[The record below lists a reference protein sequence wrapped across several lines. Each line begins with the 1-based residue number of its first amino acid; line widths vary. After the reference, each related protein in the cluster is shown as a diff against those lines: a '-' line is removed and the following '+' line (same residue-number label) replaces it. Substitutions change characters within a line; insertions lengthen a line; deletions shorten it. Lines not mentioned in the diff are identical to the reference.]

1 MKSSIRELKGVGTR
15 KEKLLNK
22 LGIVTITDLLQYF
35 PRAYE
40 DRSRILPIGRVELPM
55 EQAALVCG
63 TVAMMQELR
72 PRRGIHI
79 LKVTVVDDSGAVDL
93 VWFNQP
99 FKKRLFKKGMELT
112 AFGKMEW
119 AYGRRQMNSPD
130 TEPGRATVAGF
141 TPLYGLTDGL
151 YQSDIRKA
159 VRSALQ
165 RAASEPALLPGWQG
179 GRQVGYSTMS
189 VFVAY
194 ENMHFPETMEKQQ
207 EARRQLAFEELFD
220 MQLGLMLR
228 RRREGQRHGIKCGPN
243 GTLLR
248 HFIAQLP
255 FTLTKG
261 QVEAFLDIQND
272 MESETPMQRLVQGDV
287 GSGKTVVAALALA
300 KIVENGYEG
309 ALMAPT
315 EILAIQHYEEFS
327 RLFHGL
333 PVRIALLTGRTSAK
347 ERKVLLED
355 LQQGSIQILIGT
367 HALIQKDVVFAN
379 LGLVVT
385 DEQHRFGVRQRA
397 ALQGKGADPHTLFM
411 TATPIPR
418 TLALSVYGDLDVS
431 SIHDMPPG
439 RKTVKTYAVGEAMR
453 QRIYVFMEKL
463 IAKGQQCYIVCPLVE
478 ESETMDL
485 QAATDLYDQ
494 LRQGT
499 FRKRRCGLVHGRM
512 TGKDKEAVMEAFQRG
527 EIDVL
532 VATSVIEV
540 GVNVPNATLM
550 LIDGAERF
558 GLAQLHQLRGRV
570 GRGDQQAY
578 CILLAKGGTDETRQ
592 RLKWMETIHDGFVLA
607 EKDLLLRGSGHL
619 FGYAQHGLPDLK
631 AADII
636 GDVDLV
642 IAARDKAA
650 AYLKGSIDEEAVR
663 QALVHRFGNDF
674 QGLLYN

>member
-1 MKSSIRELKGVGTR
+1 MKSSIRELKGIGTR

-22 LGIVTITDLLQYF
+22 LGIGTITDLLQYF
-35 PRAYE
+35 PRTYE
-40 DRSRILPIGRVELPM
+40 DRSHILPIGKVELPR
-55 EQAALVCG
+55 EQAVLVCG
-63 TVAMMQELR
+63 TVAMIQELR

-79 LKVTVVDDSGAVDL
+79 LKVTVVDDSGAADL

-99 FKKRLFKKGMELT
+99 FKKRLFKKGMEIT
-112 AFGKMEW
+112 VFGKMEW
-119 AYGRRQMNSPD
+119 AYGHRQISNPD
-130 TEPGRATVAGF
+130 TEPGRITTAGF

-151 YQSDIRKA
+151 YQSDMRKA
-159 VRSALQ
+159 TRCALQ
-165 RAASEPALLPGWQG
+165 RAVKEPSLLPGWQG
-179 GRQVGYSTMS
+179 GRQNEYSVMPTLT
-189 VFVAY
+189 AY
-194 ENMHFPETMEKQQ
+194 ETMHFPETMEKQQ
-207 EARRQLAFEELFD
+207 EARRQLAYEELFD

-228 RRREGQRHGIKCGPN
+228 RRREGQRHGIKCSPN
-243 GTLLR
+243 GNLLR
-248 HFIAQLP
+248 QFIGQLP

-261 QVEAFLDIQND
+261 QVNAFLDIQND

-287 GSGKTVVAALALA
+287 GSGKTVVAAMALA

-315 EILAIQHYEEFS
+315 EILAIQHYEEFN
-327 RLFHGL
+327 RLFHDL

-355 LQQGSIQILIGT
+355 LQQGAIQILIGT

-397 ALQGKGADPHTLFM
+397 ALQSKGAEPHTLFM

-431 SIHDMPPG
+431 SIHELPPG
-439 RKTVKTYAVGEAMR
+439 RKMVKTYAVGETMR
-453 QRIYVFMEKL
+453 QRIYVFMKKL

-478 ESETMDL
+478 ESETLDL
-485 QAATDLYDQ
+485 QAATELYEQ

-499 FRKRRCGLVHGRM
+499 FQNYRCGLVHGRM
-512 TGKDKEAVMEAFQRG
+512 SGKDKETVMESFQRG
-527 EIDVL
+527 DMDVL

-550 LIDGAERF
+550 FIDGAERF

-578 CILLAKGGTDETRQ
+578 CILLAKGGTEETKQ
-592 RLKWMETIHDGFVLA
+592 RLKWMENIHDGFVLA

-631 AADII
+631 VADII

-650 AYLKGSIDEEAVR
+650 AYLKETIDEEAVR
-663 QALVHRFGNDF
+663 HALVHRFGNDF
-674 QGLLYN
+674 QGLLHN